1 MNRYTM
7 HMLTGKYR
15 LLLAVAMLVVIF
27 DQVGKY
33 LIVAYVGMYETIAVI
48 PGFFNIVH
56 VRNPG
61 AAFGLF
67 ANQAPM
73 IRNIVLISASVVAMV
88 FILYLF
94 HQTPTTYPLLSVGFA
109 MILGGAAGNLIDR
122 IRWGRV
128 VDFLDLHIGSFHWP
142 AFNIADSAISVG
154 IVIFAYYVIFRKVPI

>member
-1 MNRYTM
+1 M

-15 LLLAVAMLVVIF
+15 LLLAVAMLAVIL

-33 LIVAYVGMYETIAVI
+33 LIIAHVDMYETITVI

-88 FILYLF
+88 VILYLF
-94 HQTPTTYPLLSVGFA
+94 HQTPATYPLLSAGFA

-128 VDFLDLHIGSFHWP
+128 VDFLDLHLGSFHWP
-142 AFNIADSAISVG
+142 AFNIADSSISVG
-154 IVIFAYYVIFRKVPI
+154 IVIFAYYIIFRKVPI